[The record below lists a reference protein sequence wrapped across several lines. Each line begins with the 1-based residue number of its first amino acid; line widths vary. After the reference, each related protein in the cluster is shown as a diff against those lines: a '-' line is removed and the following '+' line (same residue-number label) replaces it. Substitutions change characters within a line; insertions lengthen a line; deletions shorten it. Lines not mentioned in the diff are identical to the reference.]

1 MYSPYLLFNAED
13 NILVQKQK
21 VKGERK
27 KAFFICTACI
37 LAVYGLPSI
46 LKGDRIE
53 ISDDNVNTE
62 QNKLS
67 KLLDLKERLDGLEQ
81 NHLCSYATLS
91 RDGIRRRQQGKTGH
105 RQAFALDADRILHSK
120 AYTRYIDKT
129 QVFYMVSNDHVT
141 HRVLHVQLVSK
152 IARSI
157 GRFLRLNEDLI
168 EAIAL
173 GHDIGHPPFGHDG
186 EKELA
191 SLCVEHGLPPFQHNV
206 QSVQFLEKLERRG
219 QGWDLT
225 LQTLDGI
232 LCHDGEIHSRFLMP
246 NRNKDFTVFDKEH
259 QEKGKNPD
267 LELSPMTLEGC
278 VVRLCDTIAY
288 IGRDIEDAIELEL
301 IRRTDIP
308 ANCRAVLGDTNGNI
322 VYHLVEDLIANSLAS
337 GDGKDLAQDSI
348 GFSPQVSDSLKEL
361 KEFNYQNI
369 YMNPE
374 IKKDFPKIQNCYR
387 VLFETYADD
396 VKKQKR
402 DSAIFR
408 EKLNTM
414 ASGYLE
420 SQPPAVKVRDFI
432 AGMTDDYFL
441 KEAAFHGCSI
451 PKKI

>member
-1 MYSPYLLFNAED
+1 MIA
-13 NILVQKQK
+13 
-21 VKGERK
+21 
-27 KAFFICTACI
+27 
-37 LAVYGLPSI
+37 
-46 LKGDRIE
+46 
-53 ISDDNVNTE
+53 E

-67 KLLDLKERLDGLEQ
+67 KLLALKKRLEGMEQ
-81 NHLCSYATLS
+81 KHLCRFATLN
-91 RDGIRRRQQGKTGH
+91 RNGVRRQQNGQPGY

-129 QVFYMVSNDHVT
+129 QVFYMVNNDHIT

-152 IARSI
+152 IARTV

-191 SLCVEHGLPPFQHNV
+191 LLCCEHGLPPFQHNV
-206 QSVQFLEKLERRG
+206 QSVQFLERLERRG
-219 QGWDLT
+219 QGWNLT

-232 LCHDGEIHSRFLMP
+232 LCHDGEIHNRFLKP
-246 NRNKDFTVFDKEH
+246 VRNKNFEIFD
-259 QEKGKNPD
+259 QEFLEKSNNPA

-278 VVRLCDTIAY
+278 LVRLCDTIAY

-301 IRRTDIP
+301 IMRSDIP
-308 ANCRAVLGDTNGNI
+308 EECRKILGDTNGTI
-322 VYHLVEDLIANSLAS
+322 VYRLVEDLITNSLAS
-337 GDGKDLAQDSI
+337 GDTGELSSESI
-348 GFSPQVSDSLKEL
+348 GFSPEVSDSLKEL

-369 YMNPE
+369 YMNHL

-387 VLFETYADD
+387 VLFETYVDD
-396 VKKQKR
+396 VEKQKR
-402 DSAIFR
+402 NSAIFK

-414 ASGYLE
+414 APDYLE
-420 SQPPAVKVRDFI
+420 SQSAAVKVRDFI

-441 KEAAFHGCSI
+441 KEAAFYGCSI